1 MFVLGCE
8 RCIVCEKKK
17 LGRRIRVSC
26 LSSVSATIGLVTF
39 KDVIDFVC
47 FERRQQHIGQYADAL
62 LSIVDDV
69 GSLNMQQ
76 L

>member
-26 LSSVSATIGLVTF
+26 HSSVSATIVTF